1 MNSEQFDR
9 ALDEISDGLIDA
21 AACAY
26 EKKSKK
32 KKLTRL
38 LWAACIGLV
47 VIAAGLLWDAPTAVT
62 DPTQP
67 TISIQNPTTAPTQ
80 PETTEPTT
88 QLEKEPEGTKI
99 VVLSTKNGEET
110 EIPLEVG
117 ITTPIDYVVY
127 ARDLSGLDN
136 EERSEVIK
144 QWREFDI
151 NMRDNAPGGYQISSY
166 IGNDVIVGTYMNGFL
181 GITPSHSKIISVSV
195 ISTNGGDRGWGR
207 QGDDFYVSW
216 FFDPDVLIENPGIPL
231 SSIRDSLEVTIAYED
246 GTTERIVIDISL
258 DDEGHVYAT
267 LAEDSVTA

>member
-1 MNSEQFDR
+1 MNSEKFDR

-26 EKKSKK
+26 EKKANRKK
-32 KKLTRL
+32 TFIRVA
-38 LWAACIGLV
+38 WAACAVLV
-47 VIAAGLLWDAPTAVT
+47 LTAIGLLWKVPTAT
-62 DPTQP
+62 GPDP
-67 TISIQNPTTAPTQ
+67 TISIQNPTTAPTTQ
-80 PETTEPTT
+80 PEETEPTT

-117 ITTPIDYVVY
+117 ITTPIDYIVY

-151 NMRDNAPGGYQISSY
+151 NMRDNAPGGHQISSY

-207 QGDDFYVSW
+207 QGDDFHVSW

-231 SSIRDSLEVTIAYED
+231 SSIRDSLEVTITYED